1 MPLFVTVPL
10 FVALPVAVSLFVA
23 LPLSLFLDMREAMTM
38 PGALMAAVTM
48 TCSRVYEL
56 QVFLAGM
63 NVNLEIHCDC
73 VYGDVGSEGKKASSY
88 RRKASARRSY

>member
-73 VYGDVGSEGKKASSY
+73 EIGRAHV
-88 RRKASARRSY
+88 